1 MPRGEKSARRYLWH
15 EKNPTR
21 RAIYRCFLSVLFSPS
36 LLRLPIPLP
45 GAPQAWRGSGEL
57 PNAFPHGLPS
67 VPGLILPFDGL

>member
-36 LLRLPIPLP
+36 LF
-45 GAPQAWRGSGEL
+45 
-57 PNAFPHGLPS
+57 AFPFPSLVLPKRGEA
-67 VPGLILPFDGL
+67 PGSFPTLSPMACPPFLG